1 MNQQPQQKIYEPY
14 ILSVLETKVS
24 LSINQVGDGIKKNLE
39 DSIARKMEGKC
50 IPQGYVKPA
59 SVKIMSYS
67 SGKVN
72 GDRIDFVVVYQCD
85 VCFPIEG
92 MIVECTCKTTT
103 KAGIHAEVID
113 SNGNVPIIVFVARDH
128 HINNSAFENVQEND
142 RIVVKV
148 VGTRFELNDPNIC
161 VIGNLYQ

>member
-1 MNQQPQQKIYEPY
+1 MNQAKIFEPY
-14 ILSVLETKVS
+14 IASVLETKIA
-24 LSINQVGDGIKKNLE
+24 LSINEVGDGVKKNLE
-39 DSIARKMEGKC
+39 DSIALKMEGKC

-72 GDRIDFVVVYQCD
+72 GDRIEFIAVYKCD

-92 MIVECTCKTTT
+92 MLVECICKTTT

-113 SNGNVPIIVFVARDH
+113 SNGNVPIVVFVARDH
-128 HINNSAFENVQEND
+128 HINNSAFENVEEKD
-142 RIVVKV
+142 KIVVKV

>member
-1 MNQQPQQKIYEPY
+1 MNQAKIFEPY
-14 ILSVLETKVS
+14 IASVLETKIA
-24 LSINQVGDGIKKNLE
+24 LSINEVGDGVKKNLE
-39 DSIARKMEGKC
+39 DSIALKMEGKC

-72 GDRIDFVVVYQCD
+72 GDRIEFIAVYKCD

-92 MIVECTCKTTT
+92 MLVECICKTTT

-113 SNGNVPIIVFVARDH
+113 SNGNVPIVVFVARDH
-128 HINNSAFENVQEND
+128 NINNSAFENVQEKD
-142 RIVVKV
+142 KIVVKV